1 MVFIRIVLLVTV
13 SCVLLL
19 PRAVH
24 AQGAGDLPHA
34 AVFPTA
40 NSEPGLGELA
50 SALDPV
56 VLAKLGDL
64 QIVQVSTRPG
74 LDLPA
79 AEIAIDCVGETRE
92 CLSAMAQQVG
102 APMLIAPTVQRA
114 GEETVVT
121 ILRFDAAGEGDIR
134 TVVRRFE
141 GGDVVAAALDAVPS
155 MLRELFGVSEPSATP
170 PSQEPQPPPPETSE
184 PVDVPEHPFPVA
196 PVVVTGV
203 GVALIAT
210 GAVFAMASQK
220 NEDDYAHM
228 HVPNNGAVDDAIK
241 LREKAKHQSTLAN
254 IGFGV
259 GAAVAAVGLTWL
271 VIDLTSSDEVDQASA
286 TLAPIGGP
294 GRFGLALQG
303 HFARNAW

>member
-1 MVFIRIVLLVTV
+1 PAAVAHAQDGTATPAPEAKE
-13 SCVLLL
+13 L
-19 PRAVH
+19 PR
-24 AQGAGDLPHA
+24 A

-121 ILRFDAAGEGDIR
+121 ILR
-134 TVVRRFE
+134 
-141 GGDVVAAALDAVPS
+141 
-155 MLRELFGVSEPSATP
+155 
-170 PSQEPQPPPPETSE
+170 
-184 PVDVPEHPFPVA
+184 
-196 PVVVTGV
+196 
-203 GVALIAT
+203 
-210 GAVFAMASQK
+210 
-220 NEDDYAHM
+220 
-228 HVPNNGAVDDAIK
+228 
-241 LREKAKHQSTLAN
+241 
-254 IGFGV
+254 
-259 GAAVAAVGLTWL
+259 
-271 VIDLTSSDEVDQASA
+271 
-286 TLAPIGGP
+286 
-294 GRFGLALQG
+294 
-303 HFARNAW
+303 